1 MTSLLWPT
9 MQRYQCPQR
18 KKEICA
24 QRHTQG
30 ECHVKTQ
37 RHAEGSQ
44 SCEDGGR
51 EWNYAANPQPYLELS
66 KAGVGKEGSSPRVFR
81 RSMADTL
88 ISDF

>member
-51 EWNYAANPQPYLELS
+51 EWNYAANPQSTPGALESWNWQGWIL
-66 KAGVGKEGSSPRVFR
+66 P
-81 RSMADTL
+81 
-88 ISDF
+88 